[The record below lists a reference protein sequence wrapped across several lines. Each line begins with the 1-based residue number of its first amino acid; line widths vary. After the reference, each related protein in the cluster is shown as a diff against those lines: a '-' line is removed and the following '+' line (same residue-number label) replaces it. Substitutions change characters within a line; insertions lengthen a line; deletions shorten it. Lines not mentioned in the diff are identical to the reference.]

1 MLNTFIRLQT
11 IKNHFSITFFTN
23 NFMKNTFTKS
33 FNYKITSLLIYA
45 ILPFFLISKSY
56 SIEKSQNETKQYG
69 NRFYIRFA
77 PNSKYLNEA
86 NSEMEIKSK
95 NNSTLGISPSGEKK
109 LFNIIRPI
117 FPEKAR
123 LKNNQ
128 ARLNMLKFKKGFNQ
142 EQIDKIY
149 KLEEVLERT
158 FVAEKID
165 YNPENDLLTFCKKLK
180 LYINEI
186 EDAEPIY
193 EYQLQSQ
200 YIPNDPFAQQQEM
213 LKSIK
218 AFEAFAVNFGDPE
231 VTIAISDN
239 GVDNTHA
246 DLQPNIK
253 LNTSDPVNG
262 IDDDGNGYID
272 DYDGFDIYSLETNK
286 NYNIT
291 KVSDSHGT
299 NVAGIAAA
307 KTDNSTG
314 IVGVG
319 GLCTMFPIKASSN
332 NPDAVALGYESILFA
347 GVRAFDVI
355 NCSWGNEKKGFSSI
369 EQSIIDFA
377 DANGVFVIAS
387 AGNRNFTEIDEEKL
401 ATFYPAAY
409 NNVFAVGEVDMYDY
423 ITNYTGL
430 GSHVDIMAPGY
441 ENYTTFN
448 SGGYSRAGYGTS
460 FASPVVAGAVGIIK
474 SNNPNLSHK
483 QIASII
489 KQTGDDIT
497 PLNQDAARFLP
508 NRLNLFNAVSI
519 DPYSIPGIELEKVNY
534 KNNTGKSQQRF
545 FGYDTVNIEFEL
557 KNYLGDGKNLRFEMY
572 PIFIN
577 SEFAITLVNNK
588 VDLPSIKTD
597 ETINLSGFKFIQNDF
612 SGQKIVFR
620 VDIIG
625 ENDYFDFFFFDYIPN
640 NPIHTFENNKLL
652 LSVSDEGILGYT
664 NSENNKQG
672 KGFKVDGVGEGLYI
686 GGLLTTINGANL
698 SSAYNNGNSNF
709 VAIKSFSNPD
719 TAATIS
725 NKLTLTIFQDVLLNK
740 KDDKFIRFN
749 LDVENNAGEPMKDM
763 AIGYYADWDLGLG
776 TEAFS
781 NNIALLNNV
790 IPNDYNG
797 IGAVQYASNKKGNI
811 HFGALVASEEPD
823 SEPQIAYVPN
833 SASSNMI
840 KGLNNGILWKTDS
853 TNDDISG
860 VFGIKFNGI
869 LENNK
874 RKKCV
879 VCLAGG
885 STKDELVLNLQ
896 NCLMNKTVSIKDNNG
911 QNIELSN
918 IKIVPNPI
926 ENQFSIMGLETL
938 IKANQIT
945 NISIFDLFGNTIINY
960 DNSSILANNFI
971 IDSQTSNKLNT
982 GSYYIKIDTKDNQSI
997 IKHII
1002 KR

>member
-1 MLNTFIRLQT
+1 
-11 IKNHFSITFFTN
+11 
-23 NFMKNTFTKS
+23 
-33 FNYKITSLLIYA
+33 
-45 ILPFFLISKSY
+45 
-56 SIEKSQNETKQYG
+56 
-69 NRFYIRFA
+69 
-77 PNSKYLNEA
+77 
-86 NSEMEIKSK
+86 
-95 NNSTLGISPSGEKK
+95 
-109 LFNIIRPI
+109 
-117 FPEKAR
+117 
-123 LKNNQ
+123 
-128 ARLNMLKFKKGFNQ
+128 
-142 EQIDKIY
+142 
-149 KLEEVLERT
+149 
-158 FVAEKID
+158 
-165 YNPENDLLTFCKKLK
+165 
-180 LYINEI
+180 
-186 EDAEPIY
+186 
-193 EYQLQSQ
+193 
-200 YIPNDPFAQQQEM
+200 
-213 LKSIK
+213 
-218 AFEAFAVNFGDPE
+218 
-231 VTIAISDN
+231 
-239 GVDNTHA
+239 
-246 DLQPNIK
+246 
-253 LNTSDPVNG
+253 
-262 IDDDGNGYID
+262 
-272 DYDGFDIYSLETNK
+272 
-286 NYNIT
+286 
-291 KVSDSHGT
+291 
-299 NVAGIAAA
+299 
-307 KTDNSTG
+307 
-314 IVGVG
+314 
-319 GLCTMFPIKASSN
+319 
-332 NPDAVALGYESILFA
+332 
-347 GVRAFDVI
+347 
-355 NCSWGNEKKGFSSI
+355 
-369 EQSIIDFA
+369 
-377 DANGVFVIAS
+377 
-387 AGNRNFTEIDEEKL
+387 
-401 ATFYPAAY
+401 
-409 NNVFAVGEVDMYDY
+409 MYDY

-430 GSHVDIMAPGY
+430 GSHLDIMAPGY

-448 SGGYSRAGYGTS
+448 EGSYSRAGYGTS

-519 DPYSIPGIELEKVNY
+519 DPYSIPGIELEKINY
-534 KNNTGKSQQRF
+534 KNNTGNTQQRF

-982 GSYYIKIDTKDNQSI
+982 GSYYIKIDTKDNQSV